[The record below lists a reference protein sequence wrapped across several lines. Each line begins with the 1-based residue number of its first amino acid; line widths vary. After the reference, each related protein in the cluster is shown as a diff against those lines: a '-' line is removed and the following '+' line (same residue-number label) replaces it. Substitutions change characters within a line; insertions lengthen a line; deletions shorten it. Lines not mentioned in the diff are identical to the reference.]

1 MDGERLAELRKNR
14 KLNQEEFAA
23 LMEISKS
30 ALSKYERNVN
40 EPDDELKKKFAVF
53 FNVSLDYLLGLTRDE
68 APIRQTS
75 SLFLCVDNLP
85 QAAKDELVSFL
96 DYLRKRYHL

>member
-14 KLNQEEFAA
+14 KLKQEELAA
-23 LMEISKS
+23 ILKISKS
-30 ALSKYERNVN
+30 ALSKYERDIN
-40 EPDDELKKKFAVF
+40 EPDDALKIKFAEF

-68 APIRQTS
+68 VPIRQTS
-75 SLFLCVDNLP
+75 SLFLYVDNLP